1 MAVVAVLLIHMERN
15 AVVSMKPSIKLQRTT
30 DQSNQLNQEPC
41 SWLNLYL
48 LVTLYRTVAV
58 IISCPPSI
66 ASEIQEIFACG
77 IQKLGKFACGI
88 RNPESWALE
97 SGIQLKESRIP
108 LTIEIQNPSS
118 TDKNW
123 NPVPGIRNPPC
134 GIQNPRLSRIRLH
147 GARTPS
153 YCFKRYPEVNF
164 TWVIYDAIL
173 PSVKRSQCYRVN
185 TLPFLKL
192 TDISSCA

>member
-15 AVVSMKPSIKLQRTT
+15 AVVSMKPSIKLQRTI
-30 DQSNQLNQEPC
+30 DQSN
-41 SWLNLYL
+41 
-48 LVTLYRTVAV
+48 
-58 IISCPPSI
+58 ISIYIVFTGYPISNSGGHHFLPSI
-66 ASEIQEIFACG
+66 NCLRNPRNFRLWNPET
-77 IQKLGKFACGI
+77 GKICLW
-88 RNPESWALE
+88 NPESWALE

-123 NPVPGIRNPPC
+123 NPVPGIRNPSC

>member
-15 AVVSMKPSIKLQRTT
+15 AVVSMKPSIKLQRTM
-30 DQSNQLNQEPC
+30 DQSNQ
-41 SWLNLYL
+41 LNLYL

-66 ASEIQEIFACG
+66 ASEIQDIFG
-77 IQKLGKFACGI
+77 VWNPETGKICLW
-88 RNPESWALE
+88 NPESWALE

-147 GARTPS
+147 GVRTPS

-164 TWVIYDAIL
+164 TWVVYDAIL